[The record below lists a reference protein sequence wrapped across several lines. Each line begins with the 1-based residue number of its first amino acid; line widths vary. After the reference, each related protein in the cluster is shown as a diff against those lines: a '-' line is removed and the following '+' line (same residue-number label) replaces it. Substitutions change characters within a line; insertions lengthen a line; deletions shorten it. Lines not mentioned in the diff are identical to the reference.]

1 MPNIN
6 PRIRSLD
13 DLLGVARKVENTAA
27 TEDKPAQPGN
37 NEIQM
42 LPPEII
48 RGFRGHPFRLYEG
61 DRFNDLVDSVSENG
75 VLSPTIIRKIE
86 PDENGFEY
94 EMLAGHNRQNA
105 AIAAKRLLPCIVK
118 ENLSDQDAWIYVIE
132 TNVLQRS
139 FSEMFPSERAA
150 VLALRYSK
158 MICQGRRNDII
169 EELKRLENPDEIR
182 ENKTCGI
189 DCHKSKSRD
198 VVGAEYNL
206 KGRAVANYLR
216 INELSVAL
224 KIRIDDGEFTIAAAV
239 QLSYL
244 AQEEQQ
250 MVEAV
255 LSESEYKVNE
265 GKAVLLREYTGK
277 LTPERAEQILSGEFS
292 RKPKK
297 STAAAFKV
305 KPAIYKKYFTASISQ
320 KEFDSIVRL
329 FTSKSIYAITHTSD
343 FTLSDLGTKKQ
354 ALFVILPDEK
364 TTFYPIASL
373 IVSQQYELL
382 AEAADRRGGR
392 LERRVNFLLD
402 EFGNFT
408 PISDMTNKLT
418 VAAGRGMRYALY
430 VQGFDQLKEK
440 YSDNIANTIKG
451 NCQIWA
457 YLQSDDPETL
467 REMSDKLGSY
477 TTSSYQLSA
486 SNGRF
491 TTPSSSQSVSLT
503 ERKLLNTDEVR
514 RVKRP
519 YQIITSRDHPAMMY
533 APDLSKWLFNQM
545 LGMGDM
551 EHNRK
556 LREERENKRPII
568 TDTKQEIALWN
579 IWVYYQ
585 KDIMRRLAQQKNA
598 GGGASDDD

>member
-1 MPNIN
+1 MPKIN
-6 PRIRSLD
+6 PRISSLD
-13 DLLGVARKVENTAA
+13 DLLGVAREVENTAA
-27 TEDKPAQPGN
+27 AEDKPAQPAN
-37 NEIQM
+37 NGFQI
-42 LPPEII
+42 LSPEAI

-61 DRFNDLVDSVSENG
+61 DRLNDLVESISENG
-75 VLSPTIIRKIE
+75 VLVPAIVRKIE

-105 AIAAKRLLPCIVK
+105 AVIAHRELPCIVK
-118 ENLSDQDAWIYVIE
+118 ENLSDHDAWIYVIE

-139 FSEMFPSERAA
+139 FSEMLPSEKAA

-169 EELKRLENPDEIR
+169 EELKRLGNPDEIR

-277 LTPERAEQILSGEFS
+277 LTPERAEQILSGEFN

-305 KPAIYKKYFTASISQ
+305 KPAIYKKYFTASITQ
-320 KEFDSIVRL
+320 KEFDSIV
-329 FTSKSIYAITHTSD
+329 D
-343 FTLSDLGTKKQ
+343 E
-354 ALFVILPDEK
+354 AL
-364 TTFYPIASL
+364 
-373 IVSQQYELL
+373 
-382 AEAADRRGGR
+382 
-392 LERRVNFLLD
+392 
-402 EFGNFT
+402 
-408 PISDMTNKLT
+408 
-418 VAAGRGMRYALY
+418 ALY
-430 VQGFDQLKEK
+430 FARKE
-440 YSDNIANTIKG
+440 AT
-451 NCQIWA
+451 A
-457 YLQSDDPETL
+457 
-467 REMSDKLGSY
+467 
-477 TTSSYQLSA
+477 
-486 SNGRF
+486 
-491 TTPSSSQSVSLT
+491 V
-503 ERKLLNTDEVR
+503 
-514 RVKRP
+514 
-519 YQIITSRDHPAMMY
+519 
-533 APDLSKWLFNQM
+533 
-545 LGMGDM
+545 
-551 EHNRK
+551 
-556 LREERENKRPII
+556 
-568 TDTKQEIALWN
+568 
-579 IWVYYQ
+579 
-585 KDIMRRLAQQKNA
+585 
-598 GGGASDDD
+598 

>member
-13 DLLGVARKVENTAA
+13 DLLGVAREVENTAA
-27 TEDKPAQPGN
+27 AEDKPAQPMN
-37 NEIQM
+37 NGIQI

-61 DRFNDLVDSVSENG
+61 DRLNDLVESISENG
-75 VLSPTIIRKIE
+75 VLVPAIVRKIE

-105 AIAAKRLLPCIVK
+105 ASLAHRELPCIVK
-118 ENLSDQDAWIYVIE
+118 ENLSDHDAWIYVIE

-139 FSEMFPSERAA
+139 FSEMLPSEKAA

-244 AQEEQQ
+244 EQEEQQ

-265 GKAVLLREYTGK
+265 SKAVLLREYTGK
-277 LTPERAEQILSGEFS
+277 LTPERTGQILSGEFS

-305 KPAIYKKYFTASISQ
+305 RPAIYKKYFTASITQ
-320 KEFDSIVRL
+320 KEFDSIV
-329 FTSKSIYAITHTSD
+329 D
-343 FTLSDLGTKKQ
+343 E
-354 ALFVILPDEK
+354 ALALYFAQK
-364 TTFYPIASL
+364 
-373 IVSQQYELL
+373 
-382 AEAADRRGGR
+382 EAAA
-392 LERRVNFLLD
+392 V
-402 EFGNFT
+402 
-408 PISDMTNKLT
+408 
-418 VAAGRGMRYALY
+418 
-430 VQGFDQLKEK
+430 
-440 YSDNIANTIKG
+440 
-451 NCQIWA
+451 
-457 YLQSDDPETL
+457 
-467 REMSDKLGSY
+467 
-477 TTSSYQLSA
+477 
-486 SNGRF
+486 
-491 TTPSSSQSVSLT
+491 
-503 ERKLLNTDEVR
+503 
-514 RVKRP
+514 
-519 YQIITSRDHPAMMY
+519 
-533 APDLSKWLFNQM
+533 
-545 LGMGDM
+545 
-551 EHNRK
+551 
-556 LREERENKRPII
+556 
-568 TDTKQEIALWN
+568 
-579 IWVYYQ
+579 
-585 KDIMRRLAQQKNA
+585 
-598 GGGASDDD
+598 

>member
-27 TEDKPAQPGN
+27 AEDKPAQPAN
-37 NEIQM
+37 NGFQI
-42 LPPEII
+42 LSPEAI

-61 DRFNDLVDSVSENG
+61 DRLNDLVESISENG
-75 VLSPTIIRKIE
+75 VLVPAIVRKIE
-86 PDENGFEY
+86 SDENGFEY

-105 AIAAKRLLPCIVK
+105 AVIAHRELPCIVK
-118 ENLSDQDAWIYVIE
+118 ENLSDHDAWIYVIE

-139 FSEMFPSERAA
+139 FSEMLPSEKAA

-169 EELKRLENPDEIR
+169 EELKRLGNPDEIK

-244 AQEEQQ
+244 EQEEQQ

-265 GKAVLLREYTGK
+265 SKAVLLREYTGK
-277 LTPERAEQILSGEFS
+277 LTPERAEQILSGEFN

-320 KEFDSIVRL
+320 KEFDSIV
-329 FTSKSIYAITHTSD
+329 D
-343 FTLSDLGTKKQ
+343 E
-354 ALFVILPDEK
+354 AL
-364 TTFYPIASL
+364 
-373 IVSQQYELL
+373 
-382 AEAADRRGGR
+382 
-392 LERRVNFLLD
+392 
-402 EFGNFT
+402 
-408 PISDMTNKLT
+408 
-418 VAAGRGMRYALY
+418 ALY
-430 VQGFDQLKEK
+430 FARKE
-440 YSDNIANTIKG
+440 AT
-451 NCQIWA
+451 A
-457 YLQSDDPETL
+457 
-467 REMSDKLGSY
+467 
-477 TTSSYQLSA
+477 
-486 SNGRF
+486 
-491 TTPSSSQSVSLT
+491 V
-503 ERKLLNTDEVR
+503 
-514 RVKRP
+514 
-519 YQIITSRDHPAMMY
+519 
-533 APDLSKWLFNQM
+533 
-545 LGMGDM
+545 
-551 EHNRK
+551 
-556 LREERENKRPII
+556 
-568 TDTKQEIALWN
+568 
-579 IWVYYQ
+579 
-585 KDIMRRLAQQKNA
+585 
-598 GGGASDDD
+598 

>member
-216 INELSVAL
+216 INELSAAL

-277 LTPERAEQILSGEFS
+277 LTPERAEQILSGEFN

-320 KEFDSIVRL
+320 KEFDSTIKAKVVDLSGNDPPDPKATDTAGSWRP
-329 FTSKSIYAITHTSD
+329 SDVPSREEKSYAAWSVWWAQWHPYWVWHSTGDGDGYWVDEGWYD
-343 FTLSDLGTKKQ
+343 FFRDNYSASMTATTR
-354 ALFVILPDEK
+354 IEPDEK
-364 TTFYPIASL
+364 VPTAAGNTMKSGYGVSNTVTATVSTSAPMSHYTYGQTAVSYFPEFNYTTYW
-373 IVSQQYELL
+373 
-382 AEAADRRGGR
+382 R
-392 LERRVNFLLD
+392 LLD
-402 EFGNFT
+402 PLSSGKTARFQFAEN
-408 PISDMTNKLT
+408 I
-418 VAAGRGMRYALY
+418 
-430 VQGFDQLKEK
+430 
-440 YSDNIANTIKG
+440 YSTYKQRIHFSPVWFPD
-451 NCQIWA
+451 
-457 YLQSDDPETL
+457 
-467 REMSDKLGSY
+467 GSY
-477 TTSSYQLSA
+477 TVNTHVMDIW
-486 SNGRF
+486 
-491 TTPSSSQSVSLT
+491 TPAGMLCANLTDSVTISGSLY
-503 ERKLLNTDEVR
+503 DDWH
-514 RVKRP
+514 
-519 YQIITSRDHPAMMY
+519 I
-533 APDLSKWLFNQM
+533 APGN
-545 LGMGDM
+545 
-551 EHNRK
+551 
-556 LREERENKRPII
+556 P
-568 TDTKQEIALWN
+568 
-579 IWVYYQ
+579 
-585 KDIMRRLAQQKNA
+585 
-598 GGGASDDD
+598 

>member
-1 MPNIN
+1 MPKIN
-6 PRIRSLD
+6 PRISSLD
-13 DLLGVARKVENTAA
+13 DLLGVAREVENTAA
-27 TEDKPAQPGN
+27 AEDKPAQPAN
-37 NEIQM
+37 NGFQI
-42 LPPEII
+42 LSPEAI

-61 DRFNDLVDSVSENG
+61 DRLNDLVESISENG
-75 VLSPTIIRKIE
+75 VLVPAIVRKIE

-105 AIAAKRLLPCIVK
+105 AVIAHRELPCIVK
-118 ENLSDQDAWIYVIE
+118 ENLSDHDAWIYVIE

-139 FSEMFPSERAA
+139 FSEMLPSEKAA

-169 EELKRLENPDEIR
+169 EELKRLGNPDEIR

-244 AQEEQQ
+244 EQEEQQ

-277 LTPERAEQILSGEFS
+277 LTPERAEQILSGEFN

-320 KEFDSIVRL
+320 KEFDSIV
-329 FTSKSIYAITHTSD
+329 D
-343 FTLSDLGTKKQ
+343 E
-354 ALFVILPDEK
+354 AL
-364 TTFYPIASL
+364 
-373 IVSQQYELL
+373 
-382 AEAADRRGGR
+382 
-392 LERRVNFLLD
+392 
-402 EFGNFT
+402 
-408 PISDMTNKLT
+408 
-418 VAAGRGMRYALY
+418 ALY
-430 VQGFDQLKEK
+430 FARKE
-440 YSDNIANTIKG
+440 AT
-451 NCQIWA
+451 A
-457 YLQSDDPETL
+457 
-467 REMSDKLGSY
+467 
-477 TTSSYQLSA
+477 
-486 SNGRF
+486 
-491 TTPSSSQSVSLT
+491 V
-503 ERKLLNTDEVR
+503 
-514 RVKRP
+514 
-519 YQIITSRDHPAMMY
+519 
-533 APDLSKWLFNQM
+533 
-545 LGMGDM
+545 
-551 EHNRK
+551 
-556 LREERENKRPII
+556 
-568 TDTKQEIALWN
+568 
-579 IWVYYQ
+579 
-585 KDIMRRLAQQKNA
+585 
-598 GGGASDDD
+598 

>member
-13 DLLGVARKVENTAA
+13 DLLGVAREVENTAA
-27 TEDKPAQPGN
+27 AEDKPAQPVN
-37 NEIQM
+37 NGIQI

-61 DRFNDLVDSVSENG
+61 DRLNDLVESISENG
-75 VLSPTIIRKIE
+75 VLVPAIVRKIE

-105 AIAAKRLLPCIVK
+105 ASLAHRELPCIVK
-118 ENLSDQDAWIYVIE
+118 ENLSDHDAWIYVIE

-139 FSEMFPSERAA
+139 FSEMLPSEKAA

-244 AQEEQQ
+244 EQEEQQ

-265 GKAVLLREYTGK
+265 SKAVLLREYTGK
-277 LTPERAEQILSGEFS
+277 LTPERTGQILSGEFS

-305 KPAIYKKYFTASISQ
+305 RPAIYKKYFTASITQ
-320 KEFDSIVRL
+320 KEFDSIV
-329 FTSKSIYAITHTSD
+329 D
-343 FTLSDLGTKKQ
+343 E
-354 ALFVILPDEK
+354 ALALYFAQK
-364 TTFYPIASL
+364 
-373 IVSQQYELL
+373 
-382 AEAADRRGGR
+382 EAAA
-392 LERRVNFLLD
+392 V
-402 EFGNFT
+402 
-408 PISDMTNKLT
+408 
-418 VAAGRGMRYALY
+418 
-430 VQGFDQLKEK
+430 
-440 YSDNIANTIKG
+440 
-451 NCQIWA
+451 
-457 YLQSDDPETL
+457 
-467 REMSDKLGSY
+467 
-477 TTSSYQLSA
+477 
-486 SNGRF
+486 
-491 TTPSSSQSVSLT
+491 
-503 ERKLLNTDEVR
+503 
-514 RVKRP
+514 
-519 YQIITSRDHPAMMY
+519 
-533 APDLSKWLFNQM
+533 
-545 LGMGDM
+545 
-551 EHNRK
+551 
-556 LREERENKRPII
+556 
-568 TDTKQEIALWN
+568 
-579 IWVYYQ
+579 
-585 KDIMRRLAQQKNA
+585 
-598 GGGASDDD
+598 

>member
-13 DLLGVARKVENTAA
+13 DLLGVAREVANTAA
-27 TEDKPAQPGN
+27 PEDKPAQTAN
-37 NEIQM
+37 NGIQM
-42 LPPEII
+42 LSPQII

-61 DRFNDLVDSVSENG
+61 DRLNDLVESISENG
-75 VLSPTIIRKIE
+75 VLVPAIVRKIE

-105 AIAAKRLLPCIVK
+105 ASLAHRELPCIVK
-118 ENLSDQDAWIYVIE
+118 ENLSDHDAWIYVIE

-139 FSEMFPSERAA
+139 FSEMLPSEKAA

-244 AQEEQQ
+244 EQAEQQ

-265 GKAVLLREYTGK
+265 SKAVLLREYTGK
-277 LTPERAEQILSGEFS
+277 LTPERTGQILSGEFS

-305 KPAIYKKYFTASISQ
+305 RPAIYKKYFTASITQ
-320 KEFDSIVRL
+320 KEFDSIV
-329 FTSKSIYAITHTSD
+329 D
-343 FTLSDLGTKKQ
+343 E
-354 ALFVILPDEK
+354 ALALYFAQK
-364 TTFYPIASL
+364 
-373 IVSQQYELL
+373 
-382 AEAADRRGGR
+382 EAAA
-392 LERRVNFLLD
+392 V
-402 EFGNFT
+402 
-408 PISDMTNKLT
+408 
-418 VAAGRGMRYALY
+418 
-430 VQGFDQLKEK
+430 
-440 YSDNIANTIKG
+440 
-451 NCQIWA
+451 
-457 YLQSDDPETL
+457 
-467 REMSDKLGSY
+467 
-477 TTSSYQLSA
+477 
-486 SNGRF
+486 
-491 TTPSSSQSVSLT
+491 
-503 ERKLLNTDEVR
+503 
-514 RVKRP
+514 
-519 YQIITSRDHPAMMY
+519 
-533 APDLSKWLFNQM
+533 
-545 LGMGDM
+545 
-551 EHNRK
+551 
-556 LREERENKRPII
+556 
-568 TDTKQEIALWN
+568 
-579 IWVYYQ
+579 
-585 KDIMRRLAQQKNA
+585 
-598 GGGASDDD
+598 

>member
-1 MPNIN
+1 MPKIN
-6 PRIRSLD
+6 PRISSLD
-13 DLLGVARKVENTAA
+13 DLLGVAREVENTAA
-27 TEDKPAQPGN
+27 AEDKPAQPGN

-42 LPPEII
+42 LSPEII

-61 DRFNDLVDSVSENG
+61 ERLNDLVESISENG
-75 VLSPTIIRKIE
+75 VLVPAIVRKIE

-94 EMLAGHNRQNA
+94 EMLAGHNRQNT
-105 AIAAKRLLPCIVK
+105 AIAAKRPLPCIIK
-118 ENLSDQDAWIYVIE
+118 ENLSDHDAWIYVIE

-139 FSEMFPSERAA
+139 FSEMLPSEKAA

-169 EELKRLENPDEIR
+169 EELKKLENPDEIR

-305 KPAIYKKYFTASISQ
+305 KPAIYKKYFTASITQ
-320 KEFDSIVRL
+320 KEFDSIV
-329 FTSKSIYAITHTSD
+329 D
-343 FTLSDLGTKKQ
+343 E
-354 ALFVILPDEK
+354 ALALYFARK
-364 TTFYPIASL
+364 
-373 IVSQQYELL
+373 
-382 AEAADRRGGR
+382 EAAA
-392 LERRVNFLLD
+392 V
-402 EFGNFT
+402 
-408 PISDMTNKLT
+408 
-418 VAAGRGMRYALY
+418 
-430 VQGFDQLKEK
+430 
-440 YSDNIANTIKG
+440 
-451 NCQIWA
+451 
-457 YLQSDDPETL
+457 
-467 REMSDKLGSY
+467 
-477 TTSSYQLSA
+477 
-486 SNGRF
+486 
-491 TTPSSSQSVSLT
+491 
-503 ERKLLNTDEVR
+503 
-514 RVKRP
+514 
-519 YQIITSRDHPAMMY
+519 
-533 APDLSKWLFNQM
+533 
-545 LGMGDM
+545 
-551 EHNRK
+551 
-556 LREERENKRPII
+556 
-568 TDTKQEIALWN
+568 
-579 IWVYYQ
+579 
-585 KDIMRRLAQQKNA
+585 
-598 GGGASDDD
+598 

>member
-13 DLLGVARKVENTAA
+13 DLLGVAREVANTAA
-27 TEDKPAQPGN
+27 TEDKPAQTAN
-37 NEIQM
+37 NGIQM
-42 LPPEII
+42 LSPQII

-61 DRFNDLVDSVSENG
+61 DRLNDLVESISENG
-75 VLSPTIIRKIE
+75 VLVPAIVRKIE

-105 AIAAKRLLPCIVK
+105 ASLAHRELPCIVK

-139 FSEMFPSERAA
+139 FSEMLPSEKAA

-182 ENKTCGI
+182 ENPTSGTQ
-189 DCHKSKSRD
+189 CHRIKSRD
-198 VVGAEYNL
+198 VLGAEYNL
-206 KGRAVANYLR
+206 KGRAVAIYLR

-244 AQEEQQ
+244 EQEEQQ

-320 KEFDSIVRL
+320 KEFDSIV
-329 FTSKSIYAITHTSD
+329 D
-343 FTLSDLGTKKQ
+343 E
-354 ALFVILPDEK
+354 ALALYFAQK
-364 TTFYPIASL
+364 
-373 IVSQQYELL
+373 
-382 AEAADRRGGR
+382 EAAA
-392 LERRVNFLLD
+392 V
-402 EFGNFT
+402 
-408 PISDMTNKLT
+408 
-418 VAAGRGMRYALY
+418 
-430 VQGFDQLKEK
+430 
-440 YSDNIANTIKG
+440 
-451 NCQIWA
+451 
-457 YLQSDDPETL
+457 
-467 REMSDKLGSY
+467 
-477 TTSSYQLSA
+477 
-486 SNGRF
+486 
-491 TTPSSSQSVSLT
+491 
-503 ERKLLNTDEVR
+503 
-514 RVKRP
+514 
-519 YQIITSRDHPAMMY
+519 
-533 APDLSKWLFNQM
+533 
-545 LGMGDM
+545 
-551 EHNRK
+551 
-556 LREERENKRPII
+556 
-568 TDTKQEIALWN
+568 
-579 IWVYYQ
+579 
-585 KDIMRRLAQQKNA
+585 
-598 GGGASDDD
+598 

>member
-27 TEDKPAQPGN
+27 AENKPAQPAN
-37 NEIQM
+37 NGFQI
-42 LPPEII
+42 LSPEAI

-61 DRFNDLVDSVSENG
+61 DRLNDLVESISENG
-75 VLSPTIIRKIE
+75 VLVPAIVRKIE

-105 AIAAKRLLPCIVK
+105 AVIAHRELPCIVK
-118 ENLSDQDAWIYVIE
+118 ENLSDHDAWIYVIE

-139 FSEMFPSERAA
+139 FSEMLPSEKAA

-182 ENKTCGI
+182 ENPTSGTQ
-189 DCHKSKSRD
+189 CHRIKSRD
-198 VVGAEYNL
+198 VLGAEYNL

-216 INELSVAL
+216 INELSAAL

-255 LSESEYKVNE
+255 LSENKYKVNE

-320 KEFDSIVRL
+320 KEFDSIV
-329 FTSKSIYAITHTSD
+329 D
-343 FTLSDLGTKKQ
+343 E
-354 ALFVILPDEK
+354 AL
-364 TTFYPIASL
+364 
-373 IVSQQYELL
+373 
-382 AEAADRRGGR
+382 
-392 LERRVNFLLD
+392 
-402 EFGNFT
+402 
-408 PISDMTNKLT
+408 
-418 VAAGRGMRYALY
+418 ALY
-430 VQGFDQLKEK
+430 FARKE
-440 YSDNIANTIKG
+440 AT
-451 NCQIWA
+451 A
-457 YLQSDDPETL
+457 
-467 REMSDKLGSY
+467 
-477 TTSSYQLSA
+477 
-486 SNGRF
+486 
-491 TTPSSSQSVSLT
+491 V
-503 ERKLLNTDEVR
+503 
-514 RVKRP
+514 
-519 YQIITSRDHPAMMY
+519 
-533 APDLSKWLFNQM
+533 
-545 LGMGDM
+545 
-551 EHNRK
+551 
-556 LREERENKRPII
+556 
-568 TDTKQEIALWN
+568 
-579 IWVYYQ
+579 
-585 KDIMRRLAQQKNA
+585 
-598 GGGASDDD
+598 

>member
-27 TEDKPAQPGN
+27 AEDKPAQPAN
-37 NEIQM
+37 NGFQI
-42 LPPEII
+42 LSPEAI
-48 RGFRGHPFRLYEG
+48 RGFRGHPFRLHEG
-61 DRFNDLVDSVSENG
+61 DRLNDLVESISENG
-75 VLSPTIIRKIE
+75 VLVPAIVRKIE
-86 PDENGFEY
+86 SDENGFEY

-105 AIAAKRLLPCIVK
+105 AVIAHRELPCIVK
-118 ENLSDQDAWIYVIE
+118 ENLSDHDAWIYVIE

-139 FSEMFPSERAA
+139 FSEMLPSEKAA

-169 EELKRLENPDEIR
+169 EELKRLGNPDEIK

-244 AQEEQQ
+244 EQEEQQ

-265 GKAVLLREYTGK
+265 SKAVLLREYTGK
-277 LTPERAEQILSGEFS
+277 LTPERAEQILSGEFN

-320 KEFDSIVRL
+320 KEFDSIV
-329 FTSKSIYAITHTSD
+329 D
-343 FTLSDLGTKKQ
+343 E
-354 ALFVILPDEK
+354 ALALYFARK
-364 TTFYPIASL
+364 
-373 IVSQQYELL
+373 
-382 AEAADRRGGR
+382 EAAA
-392 LERRVNFLLD
+392 V
-402 EFGNFT
+402 
-408 PISDMTNKLT
+408 
-418 VAAGRGMRYALY
+418 
-430 VQGFDQLKEK
+430 
-440 YSDNIANTIKG
+440 
-451 NCQIWA
+451 
-457 YLQSDDPETL
+457 
-467 REMSDKLGSY
+467 
-477 TTSSYQLSA
+477 
-486 SNGRF
+486 
-491 TTPSSSQSVSLT
+491 
-503 ERKLLNTDEVR
+503 
-514 RVKRP
+514 
-519 YQIITSRDHPAMMY
+519 
-533 APDLSKWLFNQM
+533 
-545 LGMGDM
+545 
-551 EHNRK
+551 
-556 LREERENKRPII
+556 
-568 TDTKQEIALWN
+568 
-579 IWVYYQ
+579 
-585 KDIMRRLAQQKNA
+585 
-598 GGGASDDD
+598 

>member
-27 TEDKPAQPGN
+27 AEDKPAQPAN
-37 NEIQM
+37 NGFQI
-42 LPPEII
+42 LSPEAI

-61 DRFNDLVDSVSENG
+61 DRLNDLVESISENG
-75 VLSPTIIRKIE
+75 VLVPAIVRKIE

-105 AIAAKRLLPCIVK
+105 AVIAHRELPCIVK
-118 ENLSDQDAWIYVIE
+118 ENLSDHDAWIYVIE

-139 FSEMFPSERAA
+139 FSEMLPSEKAA

-158 MICQGRRNDII
+158 MICQGHRNDII
-169 EELKRLENPDEIR
+169 EELKRLGSPDEIR

-244 AQEEQQ
+244 EQEEQQ

-265 GKAVLLREYTGK
+265 SKAILLREYTGK
-277 LTPERAEQILSGEFS
+277 LTPERAKQILSGEFD

-305 KPAIYKKYFTASISQ
+305 KPAIYKKYFTSSISQ
-320 KEFDSIVRL
+320 KEFDSIV
-329 FTSKSIYAITHTSD
+329 D
-343 FTLSDLGTKKQ
+343 E
-354 ALFVILPDEK
+354 ALALYFARK
-364 TTFYPIASL
+364 
-373 IVSQQYELL
+373 
-382 AEAADRRGGR
+382 EAAA
-392 LERRVNFLLD
+392 V
-402 EFGNFT
+402 
-408 PISDMTNKLT
+408 
-418 VAAGRGMRYALY
+418 
-430 VQGFDQLKEK
+430 
-440 YSDNIANTIKG
+440 
-451 NCQIWA
+451 
-457 YLQSDDPETL
+457 
-467 REMSDKLGSY
+467 
-477 TTSSYQLSA
+477 
-486 SNGRF
+486 
-491 TTPSSSQSVSLT
+491 
-503 ERKLLNTDEVR
+503 
-514 RVKRP
+514 
-519 YQIITSRDHPAMMY
+519 
-533 APDLSKWLFNQM
+533 
-545 LGMGDM
+545 
-551 EHNRK
+551 
-556 LREERENKRPII
+556 
-568 TDTKQEIALWN
+568 
-579 IWVYYQ
+579 
-585 KDIMRRLAQQKNA
+585 
-598 GGGASDDD
+598 

>member
-13 DLLGVARKVENTAA
+13 DLLGVAREVANTAA
-27 TEDKPAQPGN
+27 TEDKPAQTAN
-37 NEIQM
+37 NGIQM
-42 LPPEII
+42 LSPQII

-61 DRFNDLVDSVSENG
+61 DRLNDLVESISENG
-75 VLSPTIIRKIE
+75 VLVPAIVRKIE

-105 AIAAKRLLPCIVK
+105 ASLAHRELPCIVK

-139 FSEMFPSERAA
+139 FSEMLPSEKAA

-182 ENKTCGI
+182 ENPTSGTQ
-189 DCHKSKSRD
+189 CHRIKSRD
-198 VVGAEYNL
+198 VLGAEYNL

-244 AQEEQQ
+244 EQEEQQ

-305 KPAIYKKYFTASISQ
+305 KPAIYKKYFTASITQ
-320 KEFDSIVRL
+320 KEFDSIVDEAL
-329 FTSKSIYAITHTSD
+329 ALD
-343 FTLSDLGTKKQ
+343 FAQK
-354 ALFVILPDEK
+354 
-364 TTFYPIASL
+364 
-373 IVSQQYELL
+373 
-382 AEAADRRGGR
+382 EAAA
-392 LERRVNFLLD
+392 V
-402 EFGNFT
+402 
-408 PISDMTNKLT
+408 
-418 VAAGRGMRYALY
+418 
-430 VQGFDQLKEK
+430 
-440 YSDNIANTIKG
+440 
-451 NCQIWA
+451 
-457 YLQSDDPETL
+457 
-467 REMSDKLGSY
+467 
-477 TTSSYQLSA
+477 
-486 SNGRF
+486 
-491 TTPSSSQSVSLT
+491 
-503 ERKLLNTDEVR
+503 
-514 RVKRP
+514 
-519 YQIITSRDHPAMMY
+519 
-533 APDLSKWLFNQM
+533 
-545 LGMGDM
+545 
-551 EHNRK
+551 
-556 LREERENKRPII
+556 
-568 TDTKQEIALWN
+568 
-579 IWVYYQ
+579 
-585 KDIMRRLAQQKNA
+585 
-598 GGGASDDD
+598 

>member
-13 DLLGVARKVENTAA
+13 DLLGVAREVANTAA
-27 TEDKPAQPGN
+27 PEDKPAQTAN
-37 NEIQM
+37 NGIQM
-42 LPPEII
+42 LSPQII

-61 DRFNDLVDSVSENG
+61 DRLNDLVESISENG
-75 VLSPTIIRKIE
+75 VLVPAIVRKIE

-105 AIAAKRLLPCIVK
+105 ASLAHRELPCIVK
-118 ENLSDQDAWIYVIE
+118 ENLSDHDAWIYVIE

-139 FSEMFPSERAA
+139 FSEMLPSEKAA

-265 GKAVLLREYTGK
+265 SKAVLLREYTGK
-277 LTPERAEQILSGEFS
+277 LTPERTGQILSGEFS

-305 KPAIYKKYFTASISQ
+305 RPAIYKKYFTASISQ
-320 KEFDSIVRL
+320 KEFDSIV
-329 FTSKSIYAITHTSD
+329 D
-343 FTLSDLGTKKQ
+343 E
-354 ALFVILPDEK
+354 ALALYFAQK
-364 TTFYPIASL
+364 
-373 IVSQQYELL
+373 
-382 AEAADRRGGR
+382 EAAA
-392 LERRVNFLLD
+392 V
-402 EFGNFT
+402 
-408 PISDMTNKLT
+408 
-418 VAAGRGMRYALY
+418 
-430 VQGFDQLKEK
+430 
-440 YSDNIANTIKG
+440 
-451 NCQIWA
+451 
-457 YLQSDDPETL
+457 
-467 REMSDKLGSY
+467 
-477 TTSSYQLSA
+477 
-486 SNGRF
+486 
-491 TTPSSSQSVSLT
+491 
-503 ERKLLNTDEVR
+503 
-514 RVKRP
+514 
-519 YQIITSRDHPAMMY
+519 
-533 APDLSKWLFNQM
+533 
-545 LGMGDM
+545 
-551 EHNRK
+551 
-556 LREERENKRPII
+556 
-568 TDTKQEIALWN
+568 
-579 IWVYYQ
+579 
-585 KDIMRRLAQQKNA
+585 
-598 GGGASDDD
+598 

>member
-27 TEDKPAQPGN
+27 AENKPAQPAN
-37 NEIQM
+37 NGFQI
-42 LPPEII
+42 LSPEAI

-61 DRFNDLVDSVSENG
+61 DRLNDLVESISENG
-75 VLSPTIIRKIE
+75 VLVPAIVRKIE

-105 AIAAKRLLPCIVK
+105 AVIAHRELPCIVK
-118 ENLSDQDAWIYVIE
+118 ENLSDHDAWIYVIE

-139 FSEMFPSERAA
+139 FSEMLPSEKAA

-182 ENKTCGI
+182 ENPTSGTQ
-189 DCHKSKSRD
+189 CHRIKSRD
-198 VVGAEYNL
+198 VLGAEYNL

-216 INELSVAL
+216 INELSAAL

-255 LSESEYKVNE
+255 LSENKYKVNE

-292 RKPKK
+292 RKPRK

-320 KEFDSIVRL
+320 KEFDSIV
-329 FTSKSIYAITHTSD
+329 D
-343 FTLSDLGTKKQ
+343 E
-354 ALFVILPDEK
+354 ALALYFARK
-364 TTFYPIASL
+364 
-373 IVSQQYELL
+373 
-382 AEAADRRGGR
+382 EAAA
-392 LERRVNFLLD
+392 V
-402 EFGNFT
+402 
-408 PISDMTNKLT
+408 
-418 VAAGRGMRYALY
+418 
-430 VQGFDQLKEK
+430 
-440 YSDNIANTIKG
+440 
-451 NCQIWA
+451 
-457 YLQSDDPETL
+457 
-467 REMSDKLGSY
+467 
-477 TTSSYQLSA
+477 
-486 SNGRF
+486 
-491 TTPSSSQSVSLT
+491 
-503 ERKLLNTDEVR
+503 
-514 RVKRP
+514 
-519 YQIITSRDHPAMMY
+519 
-533 APDLSKWLFNQM
+533 
-545 LGMGDM
+545 
-551 EHNRK
+551 
-556 LREERENKRPII
+556 
-568 TDTKQEIALWN
+568 
-579 IWVYYQ
+579 
-585 KDIMRRLAQQKNA
+585 
-598 GGGASDDD
+598 

>member
-13 DLLGVARKVENTAA
+13 DLLGVAREVANTAA
-27 TEDKPAQPGN
+27 PEDKPAQTAN
-37 NEIQM
+37 NGIQM
-42 LPPEII
+42 LSPQII

-61 DRFNDLVDSVSENG
+61 DRLNDLVESISENG
-75 VLSPTIIRKIE
+75 VLVPAIVRKIE

-105 AIAAKRLLPCIVK
+105 ASLAHRELPCIVK
-118 ENLSDQDAWIYVIE
+118 ENLSDHDAWIYVIE

-139 FSEMFPSERAA
+139 FSEMLPSEKAA

-169 EELKRLENPDEIR
+169 EELKRLGNPDEIK

-244 AQEEQQ
+244 EQEEQQ

-265 GKAVLLREYTGK
+265 SKAVLLREYTGK
-277 LTPERAEQILSGEFS
+277 LTPERAEQILSGEFN

-320 KEFDSIVRL
+320 KEFDSIV
-329 FTSKSIYAITHTSD
+329 D
-343 FTLSDLGTKKQ
+343 E
-354 ALFVILPDEK
+354 ALALYFARK
-364 TTFYPIASL
+364 
-373 IVSQQYELL
+373 
-382 AEAADRRGGR
+382 EAAA
-392 LERRVNFLLD
+392 V
-402 EFGNFT
+402 
-408 PISDMTNKLT
+408 
-418 VAAGRGMRYALY
+418 
-430 VQGFDQLKEK
+430 
-440 YSDNIANTIKG
+440 
-451 NCQIWA
+451 
-457 YLQSDDPETL
+457 
-467 REMSDKLGSY
+467 
-477 TTSSYQLSA
+477 
-486 SNGRF
+486 
-491 TTPSSSQSVSLT
+491 
-503 ERKLLNTDEVR
+503 
-514 RVKRP
+514 
-519 YQIITSRDHPAMMY
+519 
-533 APDLSKWLFNQM
+533 
-545 LGMGDM
+545 
-551 EHNRK
+551 
-556 LREERENKRPII
+556 
-568 TDTKQEIALWN
+568 
-579 IWVYYQ
+579 
-585 KDIMRRLAQQKNA
+585 
-598 GGGASDDD
+598 

>member
-27 TEDKPAQPGN
+27 AEDKPAQPAN
-37 NEIQM
+37 NGFQI
-42 LPPEII
+42 LSPEAI

-61 DRFNDLVDSVSENG
+61 DRLNDLVESISENG
-75 VLSPTIIRKIE
+75 VLVPAIVRKIE
-86 PDENGFEY
+86 PDEIGFEY

-105 AIAAKRLLPCIVK
+105 AVIAHRELPCIVK
-118 ENLSDQDAWIYVIE
+118 ENLSDHDAWIYVIE

-139 FSEMFPSERAA
+139 FSEMLPSEKAA

-169 EELKRLENPDEIR
+169 EELKRLGNPDEIK

-244 AQEEQQ
+244 EQEEQQ

-265 GKAVLLREYTGK
+265 SKAVLLREYTGK
-277 LTPERAEQILSGEFS
+277 LTPERAEQILSGEFN

-320 KEFDSIVRL
+320 KEFDSIV
-329 FTSKSIYAITHTSD
+329 D
-343 FTLSDLGTKKQ
+343 E
-354 ALFVILPDEK
+354 ALALYFARK
-364 TTFYPIASL
+364 
-373 IVSQQYELL
+373 
-382 AEAADRRGGR
+382 EAAA
-392 LERRVNFLLD
+392 V
-402 EFGNFT
+402 
-408 PISDMTNKLT
+408 
-418 VAAGRGMRYALY
+418 
-430 VQGFDQLKEK
+430 
-440 YSDNIANTIKG
+440 
-451 NCQIWA
+451 
-457 YLQSDDPETL
+457 
-467 REMSDKLGSY
+467 
-477 TTSSYQLSA
+477 
-486 SNGRF
+486 
-491 TTPSSSQSVSLT
+491 
-503 ERKLLNTDEVR
+503 
-514 RVKRP
+514 
-519 YQIITSRDHPAMMY
+519 
-533 APDLSKWLFNQM
+533 
-545 LGMGDM
+545 
-551 EHNRK
+551 
-556 LREERENKRPII
+556 
-568 TDTKQEIALWN
+568 
-579 IWVYYQ
+579 
-585 KDIMRRLAQQKNA
+585 
-598 GGGASDDD
+598 